1 MLWDATV
8 KNIRSGQDVFSP
20 LVQPLPRTYAQ
31 DDPELINIIR
41 QKYLVPPSEDAYN
54 IKAKEDTSMGQ
65 AQTVRQILN
74 NKVELHILHN
84 THIEN
89 RTKFPT
95 FPSSAIIDPSI
106 KTNQALTIVSY
117 IRLHKEYAYTY
128 MCTTT
133 HKKARSIS
141 V

>member
-84 THIEN
+84 TDMGTPI
-89 RTKFPT
+89 
-95 FPSSAIIDPSI
+95 
-106 KTNQALTIVSY
+106 
-117 IRLHKEYAYTY
+117 
-128 MCTTT
+128 
-133 HKKARSIS
+133 
-141 V
+141 

>member
-84 THIEN
+84 T
-89 RTKFPT
+89 
-95 FPSSAIIDPSI
+95 
-106 KTNQALTIVSY
+106 
-117 IRLHKEYAYTY
+117 YT
-128 MCTTT
+128 
-133 HKKARSIS
+133 H
-141 V
+141 

>member
-41 QKYLVPPSEDAYN
+41 QKYLVPPSEEAYN

-74 NKVELHILHN
+74 NKVKLHIHAYYTIHTYTLI
-84 THIEN
+84 IEPN
-89 RTKFPT
+89 SQHFLVAP
-95 FPSSAIIDPSI
+95 
-106 KTNQALTIVSY
+106 L
-117 IRLHKEYAYTY
+117 
-128 MCTTT
+128 
-133 HKKARSIS
+133 
-141 V
+141 